1 MMQDVEEEG
10 SIICTELPN
19 CVGHACV
26 GHVANRDAAK
36 TFAQCFKAYN
46 LNV

>member
-10 SIICTELPN
+10 SIICSELPS

-26 GHVANRDAAK
+26 GHVANRDAAES
-36 TFAQCFKAYN
+36 FAQRFKAYS
-46 LNV
+46 LKV